1 MKRRV
6 VATVLV
12 LVMGGAPAYA
22 QFAVIDPA
30 NLAQAVLIAER
41 TWNHWQELRRQL
53 ETIRRMAQGLGAV
66 DAYRLPSI
74 PASVHDASR
83 WTYGRPWLDG
93 LNTGDPTG
101 SQYAAATLPLQAPGP
116 ELNRLSAAG
125 RRAFERQYAT
135 VEIADSVARLGG
147 HQVAIIR
154 NYYDRLQRAVEA
166 LQGDALNPRA
176 EFHEMTA
183 VLDQIAAG
191 ELLGRRQDTVTN
203 QLLSHALEQLLART
217 KRFRDTEATSVNM
230 QLGTWRDA
238 DAANRA
244 FSAGV
249 GDALRT
255 WRQP

>member
-12 LVMGGAPAYA
+12 LAIGGAPAYA

-41 TWNHWQELRRQL
+41 TWNHWQELRRQF

-66 DAYRLPSI
+66 DAYRLPSV

-83 WTYGRPWLDG
+83 WAYGRPWLEG
-93 LNTGDPTG
+93 LNAGDPTG
-101 SQYAAATLPLQAPGP
+101 SQYAAATLPLQAPGS
-116 ELNRLSAAG
+116 ELARISAVG

-135 VEIADSVARLGG
+135 VEITDSVARLGG

-166 LQGDALNPRA
+166 LQGDALNPRP

-191 ELLGRRQDTVTN
+191 ELVGRRQDTVTN
-203 QLLSHALEQLLART
+203 QLLSHALEQLLARS

-230 QLGTWRDA
+230 QLSTWREA

-244 FSAGV
+244 LSAGV

>member
-1 MKRRV
+1 MRRRV
-6 VATVLV
+6 FAAVLV
-12 LVMGGAPAYA
+12 LFISAPAYA

-41 TWNHWQELRRQL
+41 TWDHWNELRRQF

-66 DAYRLPSI
+66 DAYRIPGI
-74 PASVHDASR
+74 PASVHDIHR
-83 WTYGRPWLDG
+83 WAHGAAWLEG

-101 SQYAAATLPLQAPGP
+101 SEYAAVTLPLQAPGP
-116 ELNRLSAAG
+116 ELNQLSATG
-125 RRAFERQYAT
+125 RRVFERQYAT

-154 NYYDRLQRAVEA
+154 NYYDRLQHA
-166 LQGDALNPRA
+166 LDALEGDVLNPRT

-191 ELLGRRQDTVTN
+191 ELVGRRQDTATN
-203 QLLSHALEQLLART
+203 QLLSHALEQLLARS
-217 KRFRDTEATSVNM
+217 KRFRDTEAASINM
-230 QLGTWRDA
+230 QLATWRDS

-244 FSAGV
+244 FAAGV

>member
-1 MKRRV
+1 MRRPV
-6 VATVLV
+6 IAAVLV
-12 LVMGGAPAYA
+12 LFIGAPAQA

-41 TWNHWQELRRQL
+41 TWNHWDELRREF

-66 DAYRLPSI
+66 DAYRI
-74 PASVHDASR
+74 PNIPTSVHDIHR
-83 WTYGRPWLDG
+83 WAHGAAWLEG
-93 LNTGDPTG
+93 LNTGDPSG
-101 SQYAAATLPLQAPGP
+101 SQYAAVTLPLEGPGP
-116 ELNRLSAAG
+116 ELNRLSASG
-125 RRAFERQYAT
+125 RRTFERQYAT

-154 NYYDRLQRAVEA
+154 NYYDRLLHALEA
-166 LQGDALNPRA
+166 LEGDVVNPRP

-191 ELLGRRQDTVTN
+191 ELLGRRQDTATN
-203 QLLSHALEQLLART
+203 QLLSHALEQLLVRG
-217 KRFRDTEATSVNM
+217 KRFRDTEATSINM
-230 QLGTWRDA
+230 QLGTWRDTES
-238 DAANRA
+238 ANRA
-244 FSAGV
+244 FAAGV

>member
-1 MKRRV
+1 MKRRI
-6 VATVLV
+6 VATVMV
-12 LVMGGAPAYA
+12 LFIGGAPAYG

-30 NLAQAVLIAER
+30 NLAQAVMIAER
-41 TWNHWQELRRQL
+41 TWNPWQELRRQF

-66 DAYRLPSI
+66 DAYRLPNV
-74 PASVHDASR
+74 PASVHDANR
-83 WTYGRPWLDG
+83 WVYGRPWLEG

-101 SQYAAATLPLQAPGP
+101 SQYAASTLPLQAPGS

-166 LQGDALNPRA
+166 LQGDALNPRP
-176 EFHEMTA
+176 EYHEMTA

-203 QLLSHALEQLLART
+203 QLLSHALEQLLARS
-217 KRFRDTEATSVNM
+217 KRVRDTEATSVNM
-230 QLGTWRDA
+230 QLSTWREA

-244 FSAGV
+244 FAAGV
-249 GDALRT
+249 GDALRS

>member
-1 MKRRV
+1 MRRR
-6 VATVLV
+6 AIAAVLV
-12 LVMGGAPAYA
+12 LFTGAPAYA

-41 TWNHWQELRRQL
+41 PWDHWNELRRQF
-53 ETIRRMAQGLGAV
+53 ETIRRMAQGLGAI
-66 DAYRLPSI
+66 DAYRIPAI
-74 PASVHDASR
+74 PASVHDIHR
-83 WTYGRPWLDG
+83 WAHGAAWLEG

-101 SQYAAATLPLQAPGP
+101 SEYAAVTLPLQAPGP
-116 ELNRLSAAG
+116 ELNQLSATG
-125 RRAFERQYAT
+125 RQVFESQYAT

-147 HQVAIIR
+147 HRVAIIR
-154 NYYDRLQRAVEA
+154 NYYDRLQHA
-166 LQGDALNPRA
+166 LDALEGDVLNPQP

-191 ELLGRRQDTVTN
+191 ELLGRRQDTATN
-203 QLLSHALEQLLART
+203 QLLSHALEQLLARS
-217 KRFRDTEATSVNM
+217 KRFRDTEAASINM
-230 QLGTWRDA
+230 QLATWRDA

-244 FSAGV
+244 FAAGV

>member
-1 MKRRV
+1 MRRRV
-6 VATVLV
+6 IAAVVVLFI
-12 LVMGGAPAYA
+12 GAPAQA

-41 TWNHWQELRRQL
+41 TWNHWDELRREF

-66 DAYRLPSI
+66 DAYRI
-74 PASVHDASR
+74 PNIPTSVHDIHR
-83 WTYGRPWLDG
+83 WTHGAAWLEG
-93 LNTGDPTG
+93 LNTGDPSG
-101 SQYAAATLPLQAPGP
+101 SQYAAVTLPLEGPGP
-116 ELNRLSAAG
+116 ELNRLSASG

-154 NYYDRLQRAVEA
+154 NYYDRLLHALEA
-166 LQGDALNPRA
+166 LEGDVVNPRP

-191 ELLGRRQDTVTN
+191 ELLGRRQDTATN
-203 QLLSHALEQLLART
+203 QLLSHALEQLLARS
-217 KRFRDTEATSVNM
+217 KRFRDTEATSINM

-238 DAANRA
+238 ESANRA
-244 FSAGV
+244 FAAGV

>member
-12 LVMGGAPAYA
+12 LLIGGAPAYA

-41 TWNHWQELRRQL
+41 TWNHWEELRRQF
-53 ETIRRMAQGLGAV
+53 ETIRRMAQGLGAIES
-66 DAYRLPSI
+66 YRLSSI
-74 PASVHDASR
+74 PAAVHDARR
-83 WTYGRPWLDG
+83 WTYGGPWLEG

-101 SQYAAATLPLQAPGP
+101 SQYAAATLTLQAPGP
-116 ELNRLSAAG
+116 ELNRLSAAARG
-125 RRAFERQYAT
+125 TFERQYAT
-135 VEIADSVARLGG
+135 VELADTVARLGG

-154 NYYDRLQRAVEA
+154 NLYERLERAIEA
-166 LQGDALNPRA
+166 LEGDALNPRP

-191 ELLGRRQDTVTN
+191 DLLGRRQDTVTN
-203 QLLSHALEQLLART
+203 QLLSHALEQLLARS

-230 QLGTWRDA
+230 QLATWREA